1 MEADGVKIEGMKDQI
16 KKEFIRRVRNI
27 LNCTEELDR
36 RTRALMIMH
45 GTHHPKADVD
55 RLYLQRC
62 EGGRGL
68 LGLKDC
74 VQVQEH
80 SLGKYLSTLKEKIL
94 NEVNRSKI
102 IEIIRAEEVQI
113 KYIKNIEKKYERKP
127 IHGQFRKSIEELRGK
142 RFWDW

>member
-1 MEADGVKIEGMKDQI
+1 M
-16 KKEFIRRVRNI
+16 RNI

-36 RTRALMIMH
+36 RRRALMTMH
-45 GTHHPKADVD
+45 AAHHPKADVD

-74 VQVQEH
+74 VQVQVH
-80 SLGKYLSTLKEKIL
+80 SLGKYLSTSKEKIL

-102 IEIIRAEEVQI
+102 IENNKCGRIKEEVHKEYRE
-113 KYIKNIEKKYERKP
+113 KYKGKP
-127 IHGQFRKSIEELRGK
+127 IHGQFRKATEEKRSK